1 MLIYI
6 YSIYHLFNCLGKFKE
21 DKMKPFASVK
31 KKKMANI
38 TLHTVVIINRDV
50 LPKMSLIV
58 ISTGTCIPTLKSP
71 SGPSTKMWYE
81 ALCYNVP
88 LGYYYIL
95 ALVHSCLGFLKTAYK
110 TCDVK

>member
-1 MLIYI
+1 
-6 YSIYHLFNCLGKFKE
+6 
-21 DKMKPFASVK
+21 MKPFASVKK

-81 ALCYNVP
+81 ALCYMYLWVIIIFW
-88 LGYYYIL
+88 LWFTH
-95 ALVHSCLGFLKTAYK
+95 VWGF
-110 TCDVK
+110 

>member
-1 MLIYI
+1 
-6 YSIYHLFNCLGKFKE
+6 
-21 DKMKPFASVK
+21 MKPFASVK
-31 KKKMANI
+31 KKKKMPNI

-81 ALCYNVP
+81 ALCYMYLWVIIIFW
-88 LGYYYIL
+88 LWFTH
-95 ALVHSCLGFLKTAYK
+95 VWGF
-110 TCDVK
+110 

>member
-31 KKKMANI
+31 KKKEKMANI

-50 LPKMSLIV
+50 L
-58 ISTGTCIPTLKSP
+58 
-71 SGPSTKMWYE
+71 
-81 ALCYNVP
+81 
-88 LGYYYIL
+88 
-95 ALVHSCLGFLKTAYK
+95 
-110 TCDVK
+110 